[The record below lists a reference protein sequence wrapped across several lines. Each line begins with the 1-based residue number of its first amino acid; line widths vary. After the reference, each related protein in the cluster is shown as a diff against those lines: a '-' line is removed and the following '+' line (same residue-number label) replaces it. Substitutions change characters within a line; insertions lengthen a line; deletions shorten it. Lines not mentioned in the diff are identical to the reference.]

1 MALRMLGLLM
11 LMILLCDAESLCP
24 TEINPLTLN
33 PPEVVAEMNEAF
45 EVNCTSTVEDHDGM
59 SWIVANNV
67 FVEEEEENFIQ
78 LQWKTLGWN
87 EEALCKIKLNRSHDC
102 TKQLNITVYKNPEAV
117 HLFRTNYNDSVEQN
131 MLQCDI
137 ISVAP
142 VQNLVVRWYKDN
154 DLITTNSSTN
164 TSKTPVSESFLLM
177 VSKEDDKAEFRCEAQ
192 LDFGKDGPQLPV
204 YPSDTV
210 RVSLHYAPE
219 LLGDNDVIFCV
230 EGCNI
235 TLYCSANAN
244 PPPTFHWTHD
254 GMVISATNQS
264 LDIYGLINDATYS
277 CTSTN
282 YLGSVTK
289 QLQINMLRNVQ
300 AKAPA
305 PVTPTPVLTTTADCS
320 QTLTLTPAEIVV
332 RFGDPASINCST
344 SDSGFSGMGW
354 EASEGGTGHAN
365 VSEVTWRVD
374 KVEDWDLGPLCYIS
388 FENHQ
393 CVLSPLITLYKTPD
407 DVFVTWSHS
416 GPMVE
421 GKYYVLTCNII
432 NVAPLNKLHVTWYK
446 GDKIVYTEMFDDRSR
461 RPENVSSILRVTPY
475 QDDDG
480 AKFSCK
486 AELHLGPKGP
496 ETPPTA
502 SSLPVTFAVE
512 YKPVIRDCPR
522 SFSGVEEQFSLNMV
536 PCAAAGNPPPAVR
549 WYRQGNLLNA
559 SEPLQRS
566 QSGEFTVHFVNNFG
580 TSSASV
586 DITVEYGASIRCQP
600 RYEVRENDG
609 PPCEAEGRP
618 TPVITWLKDGKETTS
633 PPRWTKQDSGEYQ
646 LTAINN
652 HGAANHT
659 LYIDVLYAPVFKEG
673 NLDKEM
679 APGENVTLDCSAE
692 GNPAPVM
699 AWKYTPAENIRET
712 TRGSQ
717 ENIIIITGATSTN
730 AGVYECVANNK
741 VGVVSRSITLIMKER
756 SSGVLIII
764 VLALILVFLL
774 ILIAICFSQ
783 KKKKHGQYS
792 FVETNGTDIPLTTNP
807 VDTKA

>member
-1 MALRMLGLLM
+1 MALRMLGPLM

-78 LQWKTLGWN
+78 LQWKTLDWN

-117 HLFRTNYNDSVEQN
+117 HLFRAFDYDSVEQN

-177 VSKEDDKAEFRCEAQ
+177 VSKEDDMAEFRCEAQ

-204 YPSDTV
+204 YPSETLQVFPD
-210 RVSLHYAPE
+210 YDPE
-219 LLGDNDVIFCV
+219 LMEDEDEIY
-230 EGCNI
+230 
-235 TLYCSANAN
+235 TL
-244 PPPTFHWTHD
+244 
-254 GMVISATNQS
+254 
-264 LDIYGLINDATYS
+264 
-277 CTSTN
+277 
-282 YLGSVTK
+282 K
-289 QLQINMLRNVQ
+289 
-300 AKAPA
+300 
-305 PVTPTPVLTTTADCS
+305 DCS
-320 QTLTLTPAEIVV
+320 QMLTLTLTPAEIVV

-344 SDSGFSGMGW
+344 SDSGFFGMGW
-354 EASEGGTGHAN
+354 EASEGRTWHAN

-374 KVEDWDLGPLCYIS
+374 KVEDWDLEPFCYIS

-393 CVLSPLITLYKTPD
+393 CALSPLITLYKTPD

-502 SSLPVTFAVE
+502 SSLPVTFA
-512 YKPVIRDCPR
+512 
-522 SFSGVEEQFSLNMV
+522 
-536 PCAAAGNPPPAVR
+536 
-549 WYRQGNLLNA
+549 
-559 SEPLQRS
+559 
-566 QSGEFTVHFVNNFG
+566 
-580 TSSASV
+580 
-586 DITVEYGASIRCQP
+586 VEYGASIRCQP

-730 AGVYECVANNK
+730 AGVYECVAKNK

-756 SSGVLIII
+756 SSVFHIII
-764 VLALILVFLL
+764 VSMALILVFLL
-774 ILIAICFSQ
+774 ILTAIYFSL
-783 KKKKHGQYS
+783 KKE
-792 FVETNGTDIPLTTNP
+792 ETQT
-807 VDTKA
+807 

>member
-1 MALRMLGLLM
+1 MALRMLGPLM

-78 LQWKTLGWN
+78 LQWKTLDWN

-117 HLFRTNYNDSVEQN
+117 HLFRAFDYDSVEQN

-177 VSKEDDKAEFRCEAQ
+177 VSKEDDMAEFRCEAQ

-204 YPSDTV
+204 YPS
-210 RVSLHYAPE
+210 E
-219 LLGDNDVIFCV
+219 
-230 EGCNI
+230 
-235 TLYCSANAN
+235 TLQVFPDYCS
-244 PPPTFHWTHD
+244 
-254 GMVISATNQS
+254 Q
-264 LDIYGLINDATYS
+264 
-277 CTSTN
+277 
-282 YLGSVTK
+282 
-289 QLQINMLRNVQ
+289 ML
-300 AKAPA
+300 
-305 PVTPTPVLTTTADCS
+305 
-320 QTLTLTPAEIVV
+320 TLTLTPAEIVV

-344 SDSGFSGMGW
+344 SDSGFFGMGW
-354 EASEGGTGHAN
+354 EASEGRTWHAN

-374 KVEDWDLGPLCYIS
+374 KVEDWDLEPFCYIS

-393 CVLSPLITLYKTPD
+393 CALSPLITLYKTPD

-730 AGVYECVANNK
+730 AGVYECVAKNK

-756 SSGVLIII
+756 SSVFHIII
-764 VLALILVFLL
+764 VSMALILVFLL
-774 ILIAICFSQ
+774 ILTAIYFSL
-783 KKKKHGQYS
+783 KKE
-792 FVETNGTDIPLTTNP
+792 ETQT
-807 VDTKA
+807 